1 MNFKKILFISLF
13 ISLWTNAKSLDPISY
28 WDIQSVSNP
37 EISSDNKLVLFSKRF
52 IDKQNDEFE
61 SEVWIMDSNG
71 EDKRFFLEGSNPKW
85 SADNSEVAFIKA
97 DENDVSQIFIKDLE
111 SQTETQITN
120 VDKDVKDFAWSPDD
134 KKIAFSVFNE
144 YESDWKID
152 IPGRDEGNQY
162 SWTEDPN
169 VVTTMHWK
177 SDGRG
182 EWESGENHLS

>member
-120 VDKDVKDFAWSPDD
+120 VDKGVRFCL
-134 KKIAFSVFNE
+134 V
-144 YESDWKID
+144 
-152 IPGRDEGNQY
+152 
-162 SWTEDPN
+162 
-169 VVTTMHWK
+169 
-177 SDGRG
+177 
-182 EWESGENHLS
+182 SG